1 MIGWL
6 LIKLR
11 LGSSRAFC
19 LFIWWKKWMNKSH
32 KVHRHRIMDNGCWI
46 ILELNETEK
55 IHQNQNWTLFWVQQL
70 HISKMWRGKTTVNI
84 VMLEREEERNP
95 SKHIQHSTTT
105 AGRCGPN
112 FVFIKIIFS
121 ELNWIELTKE
131 KFNKPNLLNCGSC
144 VCTSSSSTYR
154 YNVSFLYWW
163 HATLLLIMLMM
174 VIGKNSI
181 CCRVL
186 FFSSSS
192 L

>member
-1 MIGWL
+1 MAVGSFWNWMKRKKSTRTKIGH
-6 LIKLR
+6 
-11 LGSSRAFC
+11 F
-19 LFIWWKKWMNKSH
+19 F
-32 KVHRHRIMDNGCWI
+32 GCNNYTFQRC
-46 ILELNETEK
+46 EGE
-55 IHQNQNWTLFWVQQL
+55 
-70 HISKMWRGKTTVNI
+70 KTTVNI
-84 VMLEREEERNP
+84 VYVMLEREEERNP

-121 ELNWIELTKE
+121 ELNWIELTKD